1 MSKIVAQSLFHT
13 TEVQASWRSQATSAV
28 IHGVLI
34 AMALLITLPVVRES
48 RKAQQH
54 ITLIAPLKAVLTPKI
69 QPVRKMEIPHL
80 SARLPV
86 LPPVIKAPPLKKL
99 VAENPPPVVVPPPV
113 KVIAEQPAVVVKVD
127 NTRASQP
134 ARIMEAAKAP
144 AIPKVQVGGFGDPN
158 AVRPAES
165 RPAPVVMAK
174 VGSFESVAGAGQS
187 GAAGQSGTVKLTT
200 FGNAESA
207 AALRNNA
214 SAVQTGSFGNGS
226 ATGPGANVN
235 GRGPIKSSGFGDT
248 VAAAPA
254 PKTPQPTAAPVFTP
268 VEILYK
274 PKPTY
279 SAEARNMR
287 VEGQVSLEVVFQA
300 SGSVKVVRVI
310 RGLGHGLDEA
320 AQQAALQVRFKPAKR
335 AGIAV
340 DQSATISITFELT

>member
-13 TEVQASWRSQATSAV
+13 TEVQASWRSQTTSAV
-28 IHGVLI
+28 IHGGLI
-34 AMALLITLPVVRES
+34 AVALLITVPVVRET

-54 ITLIAPLKAVLTPKI
+54 VTLVAPVIAAYTPKI
-69 QPVRKMEIPHL
+69 PAVRKIETPHL

-86 LPPVIKAPPLKKL
+86 LPPVIKAPPVKNV
-99 VAENPPPVVVPPPV
+99 VAEKPQPVVPPTVKVITPQQPVVVAKLDNTP
-113 KVIAEQPAVVVKVD
+113 AFQPAKV
-127 NTRASQP
+127 
-134 ARIMEAAKAP
+134 MEAAKAP
-144 AIPKVQVGGFGDPN
+144 PLPKVQVGGFGDPN
-158 AVRPAES
+158 AVRAAES

-174 VGSFESVAGAGQS
+174 VGSFENAAGAGQG
-187 GAAGQSGTVKLTT
+187 GAGGQGGSVKLAT
-200 FGNAESA
+200 FGNAENAGSG
-207 AALRNNA
+207 RSNA

-226 ATGPGANVN
+226 AGAPGANVN
-235 GRGPIKSSGFGDT
+235 GHGPVKSSGFGDT
-248 VAAAPA
+248 LAAAPTA
-254 PKTPQPTAAPVFTP
+254 KTAQTVGPVFTP
-268 VEILYK
+268 VEILFK

-335 AGIAV
+335 AGVAV

>member
-1 MSKIVAQSLFHT
+1 VK
-13 TEVQASWRSQATSAV
+13 ASWRSQTTSAV
-28 IHGVLI
+28 IHGILI
-34 AMALLITLPVVRES
+34 ALALLITVPVVRET

-54 ITLIAPLKAVLTPKI
+54 VTLIAPVIPAYSPKI
-69 QPVRKMEIPHL
+69 QPVRKIEMPHI

-86 LPPVIKAPPLKKL
+86 LPPVIKAPETKNL
-99 VAENPPPVVVPPPV
+99 VAEKPRPVIVPPTVKAITPEPPVVA
-113 KVIAEQPAVVVKVD
+113 KLD
-127 NTRASQP
+127 NTPRSEP
-134 ARIMEAAKAP
+134 AKIVEAAKAP
-144 AIPKVQVGGFGDPN
+144 PVPKVQVGGFGDPN
-158 AVRPAES
+158 AVRVAES

-174 VGSFESVAGAGQS
+174 VGAFDSAPGAGQG
-187 GAAGQSGTVKLTT
+187 GAAGQSGSVKLAS
-200 FGNAESA
+200 FGNAETGSNVRSKA
-207 AALRNNA
+207 G
-214 SAVQTGSFGNGS
+214 AVQTGAFGTGS
-226 ATGPGANVN
+226 AAAPGANVN
-235 GRGPIKSSGFGDT
+235 GHGAVKSSGFGDT

-254 PKTPQPTAAPVFTP
+254 PKNAQAAAPVFTP

-335 AGIAV
+335 AGVAV

>member
-13 TEVQASWRSQATSAV
+13 TEVQASWRSQTTSAV
-28 IHGVLI
+28 IHGGLI
-34 AMALLITLPVVRES
+34 AVALLITVPVVRET

-54 ITLIAPLKAVLTPKI
+54 VTLVAPVIAAYTPKI
-69 QPVRKMEIPHL
+69 PAVRKIETPHL

-86 LPPVIKAPPLKKL
+86 LPPVIKAPPVKNV
-99 VAENPPPVVVPPPV
+99 VAEKPQPVVPPTVKVITPQQPVVVA
-113 KVIAEQPAVVVKVD
+113 KLD
-127 NTRASQP
+127 NTP
-134 ARIMEAAKAP
+134 
-144 AIPKVQVGGFGDPN
+144 
-158 AVRPAES
+158 
-165 RPAPVVMAK
+165 PVVMAK
-174 VGSFESVAGAGQS
+174 VGSFENAAGAGQG
-187 GAAGQSGTVKLTT
+187 GAGGQGGSVKLAT
-200 FGNAESA
+200 FGNAENAGSG
-207 AALRNNA
+207 RSNA

-226 ATGPGANVN
+226 AGAPGANVN
-235 GRGPIKSSGFGDT
+235 GHGPVKSSGFGDT
-248 VAAAPA
+248 LAAAPTA
-254 PKTPQPTAAPVFTP
+254 KTAQTVGPVFTP
-268 VEILYK
+268 VEILFK

-335 AGIAV
+335 AGVAV